1 MTTNLEKEPELTEA
15 EQQKFKALAKQ
26 VQNDT
31 HFQAILQT
39 VPSDRR
45 RVLYQ
50 QIKPYLSF
58 KARSFLVY
66 KFY

>member
-1 MTTNLEKEPELTEA
+1 MMTNLKKEPELTEA
-15 EQQKFKALAKQ
+15 EQQKFKMLARKIQ
-26 VQNDT
+26 GDT

-39 VPSDRR
+39 VQSDRR
-45 RVLYQ
+45 RILYY
-50 QIKPYLSF
+50 QIKPYLRF